1 MRRFSLKEE
10 TSFGNNLRD
19 FYVNVVT
26 VIRWNWSIKEFCGNM
41 RCFRQN
47 YLRKTNNCFIDCY
60 FLFKFHES
68 VVWDNFREE
77 VTHMSA
83 YLFYIEMFQ
92 ATVAWIMKQY
102 HDYHNFCLWHGW
114 PAVILPFL
122 ICFQCIFFHHGIK
135 KLAKI
140 ICNTK

>member
-1 MRRFSLKEE
+1 M
-10 TSFGNNLRD
+10 
-19 FYVNVVT
+19 NVVT

-68 VVWDNFREE
+68 VDYRLPLSRLTSLNIGCTRHSQASLTLLSFARYFGIIQTSLASALVAPSVVRDNFREE

-83 YLFYIEMFQ
+83 YLFIYRNVSGNGSLNHE
-92 ATVAWIMKQY
+92 TVS
-102 HDYHNFCLWHGW
+102 
-114 PAVILPFL
+114 
-122 ICFQCIFFHHGIK
+122 
-135 KLAKI
+135 
-140 ICNTK
+140 